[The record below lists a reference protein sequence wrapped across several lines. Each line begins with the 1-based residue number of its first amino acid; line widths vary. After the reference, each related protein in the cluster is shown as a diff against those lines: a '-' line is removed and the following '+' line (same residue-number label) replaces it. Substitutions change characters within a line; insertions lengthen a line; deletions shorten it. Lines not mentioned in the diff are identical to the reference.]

1 MNISMNGQLSSRVFT
16 MLYRLTTVL
25 STSLVALQQALLE
38 IAREKNS
45 RELLRIKPESQSKAQ
60 MLLLEAQIGELSI
73 WGPLSANFCHV
84 SGHSS

>member
-60 MLLLEAQIGELSI
+60 MLLLETQIGELSI